1 MSENIIREGT
11 ILDKNSVLEFCK
23 NTFSW
28 GDYIDQVW
36 DYWLK
41 EGNLFI
47 FEKRSISGV
56 CHAFY
61 SDTQVWIEGIRVE
74 PNSRREK
81 IASQLVQ
88 HVERIGKQKN
98 ISFSYMLIETKN
110 NLSLLMA
117 KSLSYKIFECWNFYT
132 LMPKKNISDKI
143 QFAKDPSLNFSHYV
157 KSWRWLPM
165 NDSLLHSFLKQNKI
179 IKSNEPEN
187 FSFAVLSESEHF
199 TKTLIITL
207 FSNSQKPTFEIFKFL
222 QNYAIENDYQRIQ
235 ILSKEDLPVFNTL
248 EKKISFYLMKKTL
261 L

>member
-1 MSENIIREGT
+1 MSDKIIREGT
-11 ILDKNSVLEFCK
+11 SLDKNSVLDFCK

-41 EGNLFI
+41 EGNLFV
-47 FEKRSISGV
+47 FEKNSVSGI
-56 CHAFY
+56 CHASY
-61 SDTQVWIEGIRVE
+61 SDNQVWIEGIRIE

-88 HVERIGKQKN
+88 YAEHLGEEKN

-110 NLSLLMA
+110 NPSLLMA
-117 KSLSYKIFECWNFYT
+117 KSLNYSIFESWNFYT
-132 LMPKKNISDKI
+132 LIPKKNITDKI
-143 QFAKDPSLNFSHYV
+143 QFAKNLKLTFSHYV

-165 NDSLLHSFLKQNKI
+165 DNSKLRSFLTQNKI

-187 FSFAVLSESEHF
+187 FSFAILSESEHF
-199 TKTLIITL
+199 AKTLIVTL
-207 FSNSQKPTFEIFKFL
+207 FSNSKKSTLEIFKFL
-222 QNYAIENDYQRIQ
+222 QNFAIEKDYQRIQ
-235 ILSKEDLPVFNTL
+235 ILSKEDLPAFNTL

-261 L
+261 R